1 MSRMLRLAALGL
13 MGVLWAQGAWSQAR
27 PLQLIV
33 NFPAG
38 AGTDI
43 NARAL
48 VESMRQPL
56 GRVVVIV
63 NRAGASGTIGVA
75 ALASAA
81 PDGNTAGYVTT
92 IPITLQP
99 HLIKDVNYVP
109 GDFAPICRITN
120 NPTTLVVSPQWNFEQ
135 VSQIVER
142 ARREPGKLSIGV
154 PGVHSGPHIAV
165 IEFMLAA
172 KIDMTAVP
180 YAADPA
186 AFPLLK
192 SGDLALAVVQPQSAK
207 MTGFR
212 VLAVSS
218 RERVS
223 LLPNV
228 PTFTELG
235 YPVVQTISEGLIG
248 PKGLAVDFVRNME
261 STCKTA
267 HDGQTFQDLLGKA
280 GTPTSFAGSAEF
292 TTQITSEYQSMKALA
307 QRLNLKP

>member
-1 MSRMLRLAALGL
+1 MSRMLFIAVLGFV
-13 MGVLWAQGAWSQAR
+13 GSLWGQVAWSQAR

-75 ALASAA
+75 ALAGAA
-81 PDGNTAGYVTT
+81 PDGNTVGYVTT

-109 GDFAPICRITN
+109 GDFAPMCRITN

-165 IEFMLAA
+165 IEFMLTA

-180 YAADPA
+180 YAADNV

-207 MTGFR
+207 MAGFR

-218 RERVS
+218 RER
-223 LLPNV
+223 LAQLPNV

-235 YPVVQTISEGLIG
+235 YAVVQTISAGLIG
-248 PKGLAVDFVRNME
+248 PKGLPADFVRTME
-261 STCKTA
+261 STCRAA
-267 HDGQTFQDLLGKA
+267 HDSQAFQDLLGKA
-280 GTPTSFAGSAEF
+280 GTPTNFGGASEF
-292 TTQITSEYQSMKALA
+292 TTQIASEYQSMKALA

>member
-1 MSRMLRLAALGL
+1 MSRMLFVAALGL
-13 MGVLWAQGAWSQAR
+13 VGSLWAQGTWAQTR
-27 PLQLIV
+27 PLQMIV

-48 VESMRQPL
+48 AESMRQPI
-56 GRVVVIV
+56 GRVFVIV
-63 NRAGASGTIGVA
+63 NRAGASGTIGSA
-75 ALASAA
+75 ALAGSV
-81 PDGNTAGYVTT
+81 PDGNTVGYVTT

-99 HLIKDVNYVP
+99 HLIKDVNYAP
-109 GDFAPICRITN
+109 GDFAPMCRITN

-165 IEFMLAA
+165 IEFLLAA
-172 KIDMTAVP
+172 KIDIVAVP
-180 YAADPA
+180 YAADNA

-207 MTGFR
+207 IAGFR

-218 RERVS
+218 RER
-223 LLPNV
+223 LAQLPNV

-235 YPVVQTISEGLIG
+235 YPVVQTISAGVIG
-248 PKGLAVDFVRNME
+248 PKGLAADFVRAME
-261 STCKTA
+261 STCRTA
-267 HDGQTFQDLLGKA
+267 HDGAAFQELLGKA
-280 GTPTSFAGSAEF
+280 GTPTSFAGSGEF
-292 TTQITSEYQSMKALA
+292 TAQIGSEYQSMKALA